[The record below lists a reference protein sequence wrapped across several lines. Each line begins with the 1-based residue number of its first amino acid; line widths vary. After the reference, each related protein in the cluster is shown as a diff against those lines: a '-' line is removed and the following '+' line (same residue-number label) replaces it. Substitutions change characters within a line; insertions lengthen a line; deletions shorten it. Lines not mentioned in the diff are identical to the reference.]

1 MKQKCI
7 LINPWVYDFAAMNLW
22 ARPLGLLQAAEYMGR
37 FDLDFAMIDC
47 MDGYRE
53 RKYGTGHYPRVMVK
67 KPDALRSIPRYF
79 KRYGLSIDDFIRKLK
94 DALPCG
100 FFFVTSLMTY
110 WYPGVQKAVEIIKSL
125 SPGTP
130 VILGGIYAT
139 LFHEH
144 AVQYSGADA
153 VYAGHIRDDII
164 PLLDR
169 FGMRLHGKSESVS
182 PCRPYLCQ
190 SRTFAPILSSLGC
203 PYRCSYCASKFLS
216 ERFIQKNPHD
226 VINEILSLHAA
237 GVRDMAFYDDALL
250 VNADSHIKV
259 ILKEII
265 RYCPGIRFHCPNGLH
280 ARLIDD
286 ELAYLMKQ
294 SGFTTLRLSLETVD
308 PERQADTGGK
318 ITSDT
323 FALAIRHLKKHG
335 FTKKAIGT
343 YLMYG
348 LPGQDLEEV
357 KEGVRFLKNLG
368 VRINLTEF
376 SPIPHTL
383 CWEEL
388 KAQGIIHDS
397 IDPLLTNN
405 SVFSYLFSGYDPRE
419 IENLKLEVKGYNS
432 G

>member
-1 MKQKCI
+1 LKQKCI
-7 LINPWVYDFAAMNLW
+7 FINPWVYDFAAMNLW

-37 FDLDFAMIDC
+37 FDLDSSMIDC

-53 RKYGTGHYPRVMVK
+53 RKYGTGRYPRVMVK
-67 KPDALRSIPRYF
+67 KPDALRPIPRYF

-94 DALPCG
+94 DALPCD

-144 AVQYSGADA
+144 AVQHSGADA
-153 VYAGHIRDDII
+153 VYTGHITDDII

-169 FGMRLHGKSESVS
+169 FGMRLHGKSERIS
-182 PCRPYLCQ
+182 PCRPDLYQ
-190 SRTFAPILSSLGC
+190 SRTFAPILTSRGC
-203 PYRCSYCASKFLS
+203 PYRCSYCASSFLS
-216 ERFIQKNPHD
+216 DSFIQKDPHA
-226 VINEILSLHAA
+226 VINEIRGLHATGA
-237 GVRDMAFYDDALL
+237 RDMAFYDDALL

-265 RYCPGIRFHCPNGLH
+265 HCCPGIRFHCPNGLH

-294 SGFTTLRLSLETVD
+294 SGVTTLRLSLETVD
-308 PERQADTGGK
+308 PERQANTGGK

-323 FALAIRHLKKHG
+323 FALAISHLKKHG
-335 FTKKAIGT
+335 FKKKEIGT

-348 LPGQDLEEV
+348 LPRQDLKEV

-388 KAQGIIHDS
+388 KEQGVINNS

-419 IENLKLEVKGYNS
+419 IEKLKLKVKEYNN